1 MDKEVIGKYEACS
14 LSGGPDSNRSDE
26 TLGVL
31 FFFGKIGGAPLCY
44 LSRGN
49 LGCSWGHSTW
59 QDLIS
64 FVGFTC

>member
-31 FFFGKIGGAPLCY
+31 FFFLER
-44 LSRGN
+44 LRE
-49 LGCSWGHSTW
+49 LR
-59 QDLIS
+59 
-64 FVGFTC
+64 FVI